1 MEKKNYESMLF
12 LLITLAGLNFSP
24 NAEAKSFASSFN
36 GVHDASNRMKP
47 IVNLDRGSMLQSA
60 SQNCGTAVTRTWTGL
75 GSTNNWSDAGNWSGS
90 AVPDCNDH
98 VVFNSTSSKN
108 CLINVPIEVRNI
120 TTTADFK
127 GIIQLDSH
135 RRLAAE
141 KVSLSGG
148 GFAFR
153 ANSGIVNFSSLTI
166 GNDVQFTSGDSGLNI
181 AGAFVLAG
189 DAVFTSRKGNIQ
201 CGSINLGQGTSFTA
215 PSGQLLVSGA
225 FTKHK
230 RADFHHAN
238 GTCVINGNA
247 NSTIDLS
254 PGTLQVNG
262 SCNFNRLVLNKPVN
276 GSDNLTGVAGDS
288 IHAHILV
295 VRDGEWRG
303 NAIVAVRDSLILEG
317 SGDQGS
323 QSPFRLVGSG
333 NSQVIF
339 ADPQHGAST
348 SVIQVSK
355 SSSSSEVFVQRRDSG
370 NLQSNL
376 AWDVVQGK
384 LRFDGAYDVLQ
395 TKALTVQTNGS
406 VLMPQGRVFELH
418 NAALTIHG
426 GFEARNGT
434 FLFSGT
440 QNRRVDFTGGPRYF
454 HNLEIN
460 TAEPGSVDPGDLQT
474 TGGNDTLI
482 ASNRLTLIEAEFRG
496 PAGSLLVTEK
506 DLVVSASMGDNT
518 SAGFNHPVCIR
529 GDGNSLYTAEA
540 PWAGG
545 ALANIIIEKGSANNK
560 VIVNKGNAAM
570 STILSGGQLF
580 LNRGI
585 LEFDGTS
592 DARIRSNDKPGIV
605 VSQQAGIVAPD
616 DDQLYLEGSWDFAG
630 SFSPQQSTVVLEKI
644 SGDKMFQHNRALPY
658 HHLYLKNS
666 GGSNDP
672 AYRWSW
678 GAQPGSTSDTLWI
691 KGNLTIERNSI
702 RNVHVILEGDYTN
715 LDYWPGKMPVQLDQL
730 IFKGNVN
737 QKFETWQI
745 NSASYEW
752 TDGIKVDKTGGEVKV
767 DELTYLHR
775 IYFVKGYINPD
786 GMLTLSGSDPIRG
799 GNASACFI
807 GSGYPVV
814 YINSR
819 DPKQN
824 GVNQA
829 WKNGQ
834 IEVPLG
840 HPSYGYF
847 PIRLLNKDKDN
858 EWMVFWN
865 PDPASYYGENLSS
878 TIDSLAG
885 GKGSNAVAD
894 YGFWQVRRDVGPA
907 NTQIAVSASKNP
919 FDPSETVLAWKKRTG
934 NSFDDPWNDGGGI
947 VSSFFLTGADT
958 YFSTNN
964 TIIFALGQSRPK
976 PSLLLSEE
984 QPEFNGSDLESA
996 GQAPNSALVAS
1007 AGNLKFAAYP
1017 NPTTGDLHF
1026 ALEGSDKGV
1035 AELMDMQGKTLARWD
1050 LRQTRTV
1057 SMLPF
1062 AAGTYVLR
1070 YSDGDAVMSLRVQ
1083 KM

>member
-1 MEKKNYESMLF
+1 MLF
-12 LLITLAGLNFSP
+12 LLLALAGLQVSP
-24 NAEAKSFASSFN
+24 PVEAKSVASGFN
-36 GVHDASNRMKP
+36 CVHDASDCMNA
-47 IVNLDRGSMLQSA
+47 IVDIDRNSMIQTD
-60 SQNCGTAVTRTWTGL
+60 SQDCGTAATRTWTGL
-75 GSTNNWSDAGNWSGS
+75 GSTHNWSDAGNWSGS
-90 AVPDCNDH
+90 NVPDCNDH
-98 VVFNSTSSKN
+98 VVFNGTSSKN

-120 TTTADFK
+120 TTTVDFK
-127 GIIQLDSH
+127 GTIQLDSH
-135 RRLAAE
+135 RRVAAE
-141 KVSLSGG
+141 RVSLSGG

-153 ANSGIVNFSSLTI
+153 ANSGIVNIGSLTI
-166 GNDVQFTSGDSGLNI
+166 GNDVQLISGDSLLNI
-181 AGAFVLAG
+181 AGALVLAG

-201 CGSINLGQGTSFTA
+201 CASINLGQGTSFTA
-215 PSGQLLVSGA
+215 PSGQLVVNGA

-276 GSDNLTGVAGDS
+276 GSDNLTGVAGDT
-288 IHAHILV
+288 IHAHALV

-303 NAIVAVRDSLILEG
+303 NAILAVRDSLIFEG

-323 QSPFRLVGSG
+323 QSPFWLVGSG
-333 NSQVIF
+333 NSQVVF
-339 ADPQHGAST
+339 ADPQHGASA
-348 SVIQVSK
+348 SLIQVRK
-355 SSSSSEVFVQRRDSG
+355 SSSSSEVFVQRRGSG

-482 ASNRLTLIEAEFRG
+482 AGNRLTLLEAEFRG
-496 PAGSLLVTEK
+496 PSGSILVTEK
-506 DLVVSASMGDNT
+506 DLVVRASMGDNT

-545 ALANIIIEKGSANNK
+545 ALANLIIEKGSASNK

-630 SFSPQQSTVVLEKI
+630 RFSPQQSTVVLEKI
-644 SGDKMFQHNRALPY
+644 SGDKMFQHNRALQL

-666 GGSNDP
+666 GGNMDP

-678 GAQPGSTSDTLWI
+678 GAQPGSTSDTLWV
-691 KGNLTIERNSI
+691 KGNLTVERNGI
-702 RNVHVILEGDYTN
+702 RNVHVVVEGDYLN
-715 LDYWPGKMPVQLDQL
+715 LDYWPGKVPVQLDQL
-730 IFKGNVN
+730 IFKGNAR
-737 QKFETWQI
+737 QKFKTTQTLGA
-745 NSASYEW
+745 NYEL
-752 TDGIKVDKTGGEVKV
+752 TDGVKVDKTSGHVEVEEV
-767 DELTYLHR
+767 TNLHR
-775 IYFVKGYINPD
+775 VHFVRGYMDPA
-786 GMLTLSGSDPIRG
+786 GKLSICGSEPVVG
-799 GNASACFI
+799 GNVSACFLNPL
-807 GSGYPVV
+807 SNAQLVHV
-814 YINSR
+814 DSK
-819 DPKQN
+819 DPRTN
-824 GVNQA
+824 GAHQA

-834 IEVPLG
+834 IEIPFG
-840 HPSYGYF
+840 HPTYGYF
-847 PIRLLNKDKDN
+847 PIRLMNKDK
-858 EWMVFWN
+858 
-865 PDPASYYGENLSS
+865 ENYWSVMWIRDAATNWGGDTLVPSL
-878 TIDSLAG
+878 DSIAG
-885 GKGSNAVAD
+885 GFGAQTDEYGLWRVNRTTGSAK
-894 YGFWQVRRDVGPA
+894 
-907 NTQIAVSASKNP
+907 TQIAASAAKNP
-919 FDPSETVLAWKKRTG
+919 FDPSETVLAWKIENRSR
-934 NSFDDPWNDGGGI
+934 NDDPWKNGGGT
-947 VSSFFLTGADT
+947 VSSFFLTGT
-958 YFSTNN
+958 GSYFDSGSPAL
-964 TIIFALGQSRPK
+964 FALALSRPK
-976 PSLLLSEE
+976 PGLLLPEE
-984 QPEFNGSDLESA
+984 KPEFNGSDLESA

-1017 NPTTGDLHF
+1017 NPATGDLHF

-1050 LRQTRTV
+1050 LRQTRKV

-1062 AAGTYVLR
+1062 AAGTYLLR
-1070 YSDGDAVMSLRVQ
+1070 YTDGNAVMSLRVQ